1 MDRPSL
7 VEKYAD
13 QIAGVLNCYDRIV
26 ITGSVQPLCYAKGMT
41 KYLYQQGIRIFDYT
55 QFSQPLRDQIR
66 ANAEQIAS
74 QAGVSILHMRRKN
87 ERKEAH
93 VEAIVKGRGDQPGL
107 VCILSAMERCGSYEP
122 WHDKASGKT
131 YVRYREGK
139 CLHYYFYFIDAEFG
153 LCYLRVPTWC
163 PFRLQFYCNG
173 HAWLAH
179 QLKHQGIA
187 YELRDNGFVHLAD
200 FDRANALAQEFS
212 SEQLH
217 AKLDEWAKRYC
228 PVIDALQLSC
238 TWSLLQAEHA
248 TDIVFK
254 QRADLAVIYPPL
266 VETLIHAVKPADI
279 AMFLG
284 KKLHGNYRGEVSSRL
299 SVVRDM
305 GLRIKHSLGPVS
317 IKMYDKFAQILRIET
332 TISDISFFQQYR
344 QVRHRDGTTES
355 RWSPMKKTIYS
366 LAPLRDIILAA
377 NRRYLGLISTFERR
391 DIGVRQLTK
400 LTEPVTDES
409 HRYKGFNPLAEQ
421 DTQLF
426 RVLARGEFTLS
437 GLTAR
442 ALHALLPDKSSSQI
456 SRLLKRLRLH
466 GLLKK
471 VGHHYKYYLT
481 GFGRQAIAMVLNLRE
496 LHVIP
501 TLSQSHAL

>member
-1 MDRPSL
+1 MDGQSL
-7 VEKYAD
+7 VEKYAE
-13 QIAGVLNCYDRIV
+13 QIAGVLSCYDRIV

-41 KYLYQQGIRIFDYT
+41 SYLYRQAIRIFDYT

-66 ANAEQIAS
+66 SNAEQIAS
-74 QAGVSILHMRRKN
+74 EEGVSIRHVRRKN
-87 ERKEAH
+87 ERKEAQ
-93 VEAIVKGRGDQPGL
+93 VEAILKERGDHPGL

-131 YVRYREGK
+131 YLRYSDGK

-173 HAWLAH
+173 HAWLAN
-179 QLKHQGIA
+179 QLKHKQID
-187 YELRDNGFVHLAD
+187 YELHDNGFVSIAD
-200 FDRANALAQEFS
+200 FERANALGQEFS
-212 SEQLH
+212 AERLH
-217 AKLDEWAKRYC
+217 VKLDEYAKRYC
-228 PVIDALQLSC
+228 PVIDSLKLSC
-238 TWSLLQAEHA
+238 TWSIMQAEYA

-254 QRADLAVIYPPL
+254 QRADLAAIYPSL
-266 VETLIHAVKPADI
+266 LETLIYAVKPADI

-284 KKLHGNYRGEVSSRL
+284 KKLHGNYSGEVTSRL
-299 SVVRDM
+299 SGVRDM
-305 GLRIKHSLGPVS
+305 GMRIKHSIGPAS
-317 IKMYDKFAQILRIET
+317 IKMYDKFGRILRLET
-332 TISDISFFQQYR
+332 TIADVSFFQQYR

-355 RWSPMKKTIYS
+355 RWAPMKKTIYS
-366 LAPLRDIILAA
+366 LAPLRDIMLAA

-391 DIGVRQLTK
+391 DIGVRQLAK
-400 LTEPVTDES
+400 LTEPATDEQ
-409 HRYKGFNPLAEQ
+409 HRYKGFNPLAAE
-421 DTQLF
+421 DAGLF

-442 ALHALLPDKSSSQI
+442 ALHALLPDKSTSQI

-481 GFGRQAIAMVLNLRE
+481 EFGRHAIALVLNLRE

-501 TLSQSHAL
+501 SLSQSHVA